1 MRLYL
6 FALVSALAGLSP
18 LLVEAA
24 DSDVKV
30 SSIGYLPGRVKRASV
45 TAAATAFT
53 VKRDADGSV
62 AYTGTAS
69 AAKTD
74 PDTSQSIVIA
84 DFTQLGETG
93 KFYVDVP
100 CVGRSVT
107 FPIGNDVYREAF
119 VATMLGF
126 YGWRCNTAVSFTLGG
141 QTYAHDACHMDDAH
155 LDYIGTAGT
164 KRDGLGGWHDAG
176 DYGKYVVNAGITL
189 GSLLAAWEEY
199 SSVIST

>member
-1 MRLYL
+1 
-6 FALVSALAGLSP
+6 
-18 LLVEAA
+18 
-24 DSDVKV
+24 
-30 SSIGYLPGRVKRASV
+30 LPGRVKRASV